1 MKRIANN
8 RRDYLAPETRAV
20 RIAVESSVCA
30 SSDVKKSN
38 TEKPNV
44 EVDDWDE
51 IGNEISFD

>member
-20 RIAVESSVCA
+20 RIAMEGSVCA
-30 SSDVKKSN
+30 GSDIKKIN
-38 TEKPNV
+38 TEEPNV

>member
-8 RRDYLAPETRAV
+8 RKDYLTPETKAV
-20 RIAVESSVCA
+20 RVAIEGSVCA
-30 SSDVKKSN
+30 GSDVKKIN